1 MMQKPYSSIICSF
14 FSFSAFFSVTVDDA
28 KTVLLDNLLV
38 LLLLRFLLL
47 LASVF
52 ALLRQFLEMLVNC
65 SKVTLLQV
73 PDNFFL
79 FVVHYSSPILHKVLV
94 EDLLGGVVVLYHLAV
109 EGRNLLRV
117 DGQSHMLAIVV
128 ELDVFR

>member
-1 MMQKPYSSIICSF
+1 MNADP
-14 FSFSAFFSVTVDDA
+14 DP
-28 KTVLLDNLLV
+28 NH
-38 LLLLRFLLL
+38 
-47 LASVF
+47 
-52 ALLRQFLEMLVNC
+52 C
-65 SKVTLLQV
+65 SKLIKRDFCDA

-117 DGQSHMLAIVV
+117 DGQSHMLEIKCNRYSPTPVKRRA
-128 ELDVFR
+128 